1 MKGDV
6 DRAIADYNSAITV
19 NPSFAEAFY
28 GRGFAYGIKGE
39 YDRAIADF
47 DAAIKFKG
55 AWAAAFSARGE
66 AYAAKGENDR
76 AVADL
81 EQAIGLSPE
90 RGPAMCLKI
99 KAAGLRVPACR

>member
-1 MKGDV
+1 M
-6 DRAIADYNSAITV
+6 

-55 AWAAAFSARGE
+55 AWSAAFSARGE
-66 AYAAKGENDR
+66 AYAAKGQNDR

-81 EQAIGLSPE
+81 EQAIRLSSADPQCASRSTPPAFPPDLLQAVLRE
-90 RGPAMCLKI
+90 RPVARCH
-99 KAAGLRVPACR
+99 